1 MIKNII
7 SIVMKTLLLL
17 VVLAMFLFI
26 CLNMSPFDIYV
37 NCGFIYVNC
46 GFLIAL
52 GMAIVYLLYDIF
64 SDFELC
70 YEYKRQKNKEERI
83 K

>member
-7 SIVMKTLLLL
+7 SIIMKTLLLL
-17 VVLAMFLFI
+17 VVIAMSLFI
-26 CLNMSPFDIYV
+26 CFNMSPFDKDV
-37 NCGFIYVNC
+37 DCSL
-46 GFLIAL
+46 LIAL
-52 GMAIVYLLYDIF
+52 GIAIVFLLYDII

>member
-17 VVLAMFLFI
+17 VVSAMFLFI
-26 CLNMSPFDIYV
+26 CFNMSPFDRDVDYS
-37 NCGFIYVNC
+37 
-46 GFLIAL
+46 FLIVL

>member
-17 VVLAMFLFI
+17 VVLVMFLFI

-37 NCGFIYVNC
+37 NCGF
-46 GFLIAL
+46 LIVL
-52 GMAIVYLLYDIF
+52 GIAIVILLYDII
-64 SDFELC
+64 SDFALC

>member
-7 SIVMKTLLLL
+7 SIVIKTLLLL

-26 CLNMSPFDIYV
+26 CFNMSPFDRDVDYS
-37 NCGFIYVNC
+37 
-46 GFLIAL
+46 FLIVL

>member
-7 SIVMKTLLLL
+7 SIVIKTLSLI
-17 VVLAMFLFI
+17 VILAVFLFI

-37 NCGFIYVNC
+37 NCGF
-46 GFLIAL
+46 LIVL
-52 GMAIVYLLYDIF
+52 GIAIVILLYDII
-64 SDFELC
+64 SDFALC
-70 YEYKRQKNKEERI
+70 YEYKCQKNKEERI

>member
-7 SIVMKTLLLL
+7 SIVIKTFSLI
-17 VVLAMFLFI
+17 VILAIFLFI
-26 CLNMSPFDIYV
+26 CLNMSPF
-37 NCGFIYVNC
+37 NIYVNC
-46 GFLIAL
+46 GFLIVL
-52 GMAIVYLLYDIF
+52 GIAIVILLYDII
-64 SDFELC
+64 SDFALC

>member
-7 SIVMKTLLLL
+7 SIVIRTLLLL

-26 CLNMSPFDIYV
+26 CFNMSPFDRDVDYS
-37 NCGFIYVNC
+37 
-46 GFLIAL
+46 FLIAL
-52 GMAIVYLLYDIF
+52 GIAIVFLLYDII

-70 YEYKRQKNKEERI
+70 YEYKRQKNKEEI
-83 K
+83 

>member
-17 VVLAMFLFI
+17 VVSAMFLFI
-26 CLNMSPFDIYV
+26 CFNMSPFDKDAD
-37 NCGFIYVNC
+37 CS
-46 GFLIAL
+46 FLIAL
-52 GMAIVYLLYDIF
+52 GMVIVFLIYDII
-64 SDFELC
+64 SDFALC

>member
-17 VVLAMFLFI
+17 VASAMFLFI
-26 CLNMSPFDIYV
+26 CFNMSPFDRDVDYS
-37 NCGFIYVNC
+37 
-46 GFLIAL
+46 FLIVL
-52 GMAIVYLLYDIF
+52 GMAIVYLLYDII

-70 YEYKRQKNKEERI
+70 YEYKRQKNKEEI
-83 K
+83 

>member
-1 MIKNII
+1 MIKCII
-7 SIVMKTLLLL
+7 SIVTKTLLLL
-17 VVLAMFLFI
+17 VVIAMFLFI
-26 CLNMSPFDIYV
+26 CFNMSPFDRDVDYS
-37 NCGFIYVNC
+37 
-46 GFLIAL
+46 FLIVL
-52 GMAIVYLLYDIF
+52 GMAIVYLLYDII

>member
-26 CLNMSPFDIYV
+26 CFNMSPFDKDID
-37 NCGFIYVNC
+37 CS
-46 GFLIAL
+46 FLIVL
-52 GMAIVYLLYDIF
+52 GMAIVYLLYDII

-70 YEYKRQKNKEERI
+70 YEYKRQKNKEEI
-83 K
+83 

>member
-17 VVLAMFLFI
+17 VVSAMFLFI
-26 CLNMSPFDIYV
+26 CFNMSPLDKDV
-37 NCGFIYVNC
+37 DCS
-46 GFLIAL
+46 FLIAL
-52 GMAIVYLLYDIF
+52 GIAIVFLIYDII

-70 YEYKRQKNKEERI
+70 YEYKRQKNKKEKI

>member
-17 VVLAMFLFI
+17 VVSAMFLFI
-26 CLNMSPFDIYV
+26 CFNMSPFDKDV
-37 NCGFIYVNC
+37 DCS
-46 GFLIAL
+46 FLIAL
-52 GMAIVYLLYDIF
+52 GMAIVFLIYDIL
-64 SDFELC
+64 SDFALC
-70 YEYKRQKNKEERI
+70 YEYKRQKNKEEKI

>member
-1 MIKNII
+1 MIKCII
-7 SIVMKTLLLL
+7 SIVTKTLLLL
-17 VVLAMFLFI
+17 VVLAIFLFI

-37 NCGFIYVNC
+37 NCGL
-46 GFLIAL
+46 LIVL
-52 GMAIVYLLYDIF
+52 GIAIVILLYDII
-64 SDFELC
+64 SNFELC

>member
-17 VVLAMFLFI
+17 VVIAMFLFI
-26 CLNMSPFDIYV
+26 CFNMSPFDKDV
-37 NCGFIYVNC
+37 DCS
-46 GFLIAL
+46 FLIAL
-52 GMAIVYLLYDIF
+52 GMVIVFLIYDIL
-64 SDFELC
+64 SDFALC

>member
-7 SIVMKTLLLL
+7 SIVIKTFSLI
-17 VVLAMFLFI
+17 VILAIFLFI
-26 CLNMSPFDIYV
+26 CLNMSPF
-37 NCGFIYVNC
+37 NIYVNC
-46 GFLIAL
+46 GFLIVL
-52 GMAIVYLLYDIF
+52 VIAIVILLYDII
-64 SDFELC
+64 SDFALC

>member
-17 VVLAMFLFI
+17 VIIAVFLFI
-26 CLNMSPFDIYV
+26 CFNMSTFDRDV
-37 NCGFIYVNC
+37 DCS
-46 GFLIAL
+46 FLIAL
-52 GMAIVYLLYDIF
+52 GMAIVFLIYDIL
-64 SDFELC
+64 SDFALC

>member
-17 VVLAMFLFI
+17 VVIAMFLFI
-26 CLNMSPFDIYV
+26 CLNMSSFDIYV
-37 NCGFIYVNC
+37 NCGF
-46 GFLIAL
+46 LIVL
-52 GMAIVYLLYDIF
+52 GIAIVILLYDII

-70 YEYKRQKNKEERI
+70 YEYKRQKNKEEI
-83 K
+83 

>member
-7 SIVMKTLLLL
+7 SIVIKTFSLI
-17 VVLAMFLFI
+17 VILAIFLFI

-37 NCGFIYVNC
+37 NCGFLIVL
-46 GFLIAL
+46 GIAIVFLI
-52 GMAIVYLLYDIF
+52 YDVI

-70 YEYKRQKNKEERI
+70 YEYKRQKNKEEKI

>member
-1 MIKNII
+1 MIKCII

-17 VVLAMFLFI
+17 VVIAMFLFI
-26 CLNMSPFDIYV
+26 YFNMSPFDRDVDYS
-37 NCGFIYVNC
+37 
-46 GFLIAL
+46 FLIVL
-52 GMAIVYLLYDIF
+52 GMAIVYLLYDII

>member
-7 SIVMKTLLLL
+7 SIVIKTLLLL
-17 VVLAMFLFI
+17 VVSAMFLFI
-26 CLNMSPFDIYV
+26 CFNMSPFDRDVDYS
-37 NCGFIYVNC
+37 
-46 GFLIAL
+46 FLIAL
-52 GMAIVYLLYDIF
+52 GMAIVFLIYDIL
-64 SDFELC
+64 SDFALC

>member
-1 MIKNII
+1 MIKCII

-17 VVLAMFLFI
+17 VVIAMFLFI
-26 CLNMSPFDIYV
+26 CFNMSPFDRDIDYS
-37 NCGFIYVNC
+37 
-46 GFLIAL
+46 FLIAL
-52 GMAIVYLLYDIF
+52 GMAIVFLIYDII
-64 SDFELC
+64 SDFALC

>member
-7 SIVMKTLLLL
+7 SIIIKTLLLL

-26 CLNMSPFDIYV
+26 CFNMSPFDRDVDYS
-37 NCGFIYVNC
+37 
-46 GFLIAL
+46 FLIVL
-52 GMAIVYLLYDIF
+52 GMAIVYLLYDII

-70 YEYKRQKNKEERI
+70 YEYKRQKNKEEI
-83 K
+83 

>member
-17 VVLAMFLFI
+17 VVSTMFLFI
-26 CLNMSPFDIYV
+26 CFNMSPFDRDVDYS
-37 NCGFIYVNC
+37 
-46 GFLIAL
+46 FLIVL
-52 GMAIVYLLYDIF
+52 GMAIVYLLYDII

-70 YEYKRQKNKEERI
+70 YEYKRQKNKEEI
-83 K
+83 

>member
-17 VVLAMFLFI
+17 VVSAMFLFI
-26 CLNMSPFDIYV
+26 CFNMSPFDRDVDYS
-37 NCGFIYVNC
+37 
-46 GFLIAL
+46 FLIVL
-52 GMAIVYLLYDIF
+52 GMAIVYLLYDII

-70 YEYKRQKNKEERI
+70 YEYKRQKNKEEI
-83 K
+83 